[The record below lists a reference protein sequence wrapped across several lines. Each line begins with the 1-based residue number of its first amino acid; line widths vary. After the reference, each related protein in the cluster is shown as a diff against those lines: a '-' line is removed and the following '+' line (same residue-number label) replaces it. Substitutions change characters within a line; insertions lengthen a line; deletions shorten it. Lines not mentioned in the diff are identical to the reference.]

1 MKQSNEIYIT
11 QLKKLE
17 TKLVS
22 KTTEAKIY
30 EDLNKSDDSSRREI
44 IKNQRTMESNIVD
57 LTSKN
62 SVLENKIL
70 NKNSEIDL
78 LKEKN
83 NALEKSMS

>member
-11 QLKKLE
+11 QLKELE